1 VCGFGTGAHDRKTEE
16 ADIVDPDIPGG
27 GGKQE
32 RISEEAGGV
41 VDEARAETS
50 GALGAVLG
58 ALTGKVFVG
67 AAVGLAAGILLGVAI
82 SRTWR

>member
-1 VCGFGTGAHDRKTEE
+1 
-16 ADIVDPDIPGG
+16 VDADIPGAG
-27 GGKQE
+27 EAQE

-58 ALTGKVFVG
+58 ALTGTMLVG
-67 AAVGLAAGILLGVAI
+67 AAAGLAVGILIGLAI
-82 SRTWR
+82 GRRSQVR